1 MNPLYQL
8 CTPSMGANYWGESP
22 LYVNLSTFTMKVEEI
37 LVEGNRVTARKRG
50 EEAGGQDCESTN
62 RNVI

>member
-1 MNPLYQL
+1 
-8 CTPSMGANYWGESP
+8 MGANYWGESP